1 MLPTANS
8 PIAAT
13 PRSPLTYGEPPNTLT
28 QPDGDAQQLL
38 LSEGAYVLRDIIT
51 LGAIPPP
58 PSEHT
63 SIPVNVLDP
72 KPQPPTAAPH
82 LSLINLVES
91 PFAFTGHDAHP
102 LSDRN
107 AGEDS
112 PQKRAGPTNGTSR
125 LSHLASGNLKGYVRG
140 NTTQTSNAPKT
151 PSSRDSRELIKRK
164 KPKASLLKSNSS
176 MIARVNPQEGLS
188 KRLQD
193 HKPEGYF
200 AFVNNSRAFLWM
212 DLSSSSKAQQLVKV
226 LYTRAHPLCHD
237 VNPHTKSPVHLDVVI
252 GFSSADI
259 MWYEPMSQKYSHLNK
274 NVRNVIYDKEKDD
287 AAFVAEDFSS
297 PLSPAA
303 LDGRRS
309 VQLEVRR
316 SMKATQPKAN
326 PVAVYKATR
335 QRINA
340 IEFSFDG
347 QHLAI
352 VCEDGS
358 LRILDLEHEELTDLY
373 TSYYGGLSCIAWSPD
388 NRIVITGGQ
397 DDIVSVWSLEERSLI
412 ARCSGHRSWV
422 SDVRFDRWKCD
433 RANYRFGSVGED
445 GRLLLW
451 DFSTG
456 LVQRPR
462 AASMRPS
469 VVSLVRSESA
479 MASRTSLIRSIE
491 SPKLTRDS
499 EEQSSEDN
507 IVHPVQSRAQ
517 VATLPPIFNKVV
529 DEHPLSAINFI
540 EDAIIVTCSV
550 GHIQTYD
557 RPKGTDEE
565 GASVGDESTGSAF
578 SNPFK

>member
-38 LSEGAYVLRDIIT
+38 LSEAYVLRDIIT

-91 PFAFTGHDAHP
+91 PFASTGHDAHP

-112 PQKRAGPTNGTSR
+112 PQKRTGPTNGTSR

-212 DLSSSSKAQQLVKV
+212 DLSSASKAQQLVKV
-226 LYTRAHPLCHD
+226 LYTRAQPLFTAIRWVPPQENLFLAAHID
-237 VNPHTKSPVHLDVVI
+237 GTL
-252 GFSSADI
+252 
-259 MWYEPMSQKYSHLNK
+259 
-274 NVRNVIYDKEKDD
+274 VIYDKEKDD

-557 RPKGTDEE
+557 RPKGADEE